1 MCDLCD
7 NGRYY
12 YGEGDFGK
20 CWSCQQDTKD
30 VRLILS
36 LLYEDNYRGRSPTT
50 LGAYGMKHDV
60 EDLLGRYVPTEELVR
75 AGQVTFTRHT
85 DEANRTLGFY
95 VKERF
100 PMEWLWNRVK
110 TRPKGAKSVHW
121 EAYQTAL
128 QVSAQHRASQVAPPT
143 EASAT
148 ASDSP

>member
-1 MCDLCD
+1 MCDLCS
-7 NGRYY
+7 NGNLYL
-12 YGEGDFGK
+12 GEGDEAP
-20 CWSCQQDTKD
+20 CWNCQEQTKD

-36 LLYEDNYRGRSPTT
+36 LLYESNDRGKTPTT
-50 LGAYGMKHDV
+50 RGAYGMKHDV
-60 EDLLGRYVPTEELVR
+60 EDLLMRYVSTEELVR

-95 VKERF
+95 VKECF

-148 ASDSP
+148 ASDSQ

>member
-12 YGEGDFGK
+12 YGEGDTGK
-20 CWSCQQDTKD
+20 CWSCLQDTKD

-36 LLYEDNYRGRSPTT
+36 LLYERTT
-50 LGAYGMKHDV
+50 STTRGAYGMKHDV
-60 EDLLGRYVPTEELVR
+60 EDLLGRYVSTEDLVR

-85 DEANRTLGFY
+85 DEADRTLGFS

-100 PMEWLWNRVK
+100 PMTWLWNEVK
-110 TRPKGAKSVHW
+110 TRPRGAKQGEW
-121 EAYQTAL
+121 DAYQTAL
-128 QVSAQHRASQVAPPT
+128 QVSAQHRASRAAPPI
-143 EASAT
+143 EGSAT